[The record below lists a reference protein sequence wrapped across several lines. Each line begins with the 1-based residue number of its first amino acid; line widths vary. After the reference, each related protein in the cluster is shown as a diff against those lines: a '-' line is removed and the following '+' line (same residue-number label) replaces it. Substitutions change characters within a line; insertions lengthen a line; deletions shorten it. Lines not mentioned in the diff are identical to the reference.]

1 MSTTTPTIINY
12 NTTRLLK
19 VFRQSAIRTIF
30 SNIELL
36 TILRYYAENRHNRQN
51 INPQY
56 TIDEFI
62 SFIENRVNSIT
73 DTNSR
78 SYNSANDMDNFRRLI
93 ELTIT
98 QTQSNQNLLFA
109 TKMTS
114 DPNDPNSGLALD
126 ENNNPITTPDPASQI
141 NDMLNRLNTLGETT
155 PAPDSSVDDVRN
167 FLNERRQNTEL
178 VIADNDAL
186 DMGISPQGD
195 DNFPAVRDFEINHM
209 KLNNLIVLDIQ
220 ATTSGETLNNKTI
233 NLNTPLILYKECD
246 VILEFVSLHSLV
258 TNGDKSIQNY
268 HCFMLE
274 IKEFND
280 YITTFSN
287 NAALS
292 NKIIIPNETFGFKDS
307 DDSNIIHDG
316 GSISSGSGTS
326 YVLDNGS
333 LDNDYYNNYY
343 LTIIDGPGI
352 GESKIITDY
361 DGGSKTVTVTSFSE
375 NLTVDS
381 KFIIEQYSETS
392 KKVSFVLKLKSNFVC
407 NIGPIQQGTQKRFN
421 TFTVSLTGLLKGASS
436 AENLKLVDTNSRVQI
451 GMYFKSR

>member
-1 MSTTTPTIINY
+1 MSTTTSSIITY
-12 NTTRLLK
+12 DTTRLLR

-30 SNIELL
+30 SNRELL
-36 TILRYYAENRHNRQN
+36 TILRYYADNRRTT
-51 INPQY
+51 IESDY
-56 TIDEFI
+56 TIDRFI
-62 SFIENRVNSIT
+62 FFIENRVNSIT
-73 DTNSR
+73 DPNSR
-78 SYNSANDMDNFRRLI
+78 SYNSDNDRDNFRRLI
-93 ELTIT
+93 ELTIA

-109 TKMTS
+109 TDRTS
-114 DPNDPNSGLALD
+114 NPNDPNSGLALD

-220 ATTSGETLNNKTI
+220 ATTSGETINNKTI

-246 VILEFVSLHSLV
+246 VILEFMSLHSLV

-287 NAALS
+287 NSALS

-316 GSISSGSGTS
+316 GSISGRNSGTS

-333 LDNDYYNNYY
+333 IDNDYYNNYY

-361 DGGSKTVTVTSFSE
+361 DGGSKTVTVTAFSVD
-375 NLTVDS
+375 LTTDS

-436 AENLKLVDTNSRVQI
+436 GENLKLVDTNSRLQI
-451 GMYFKSR
+451 GMYFKSH